1 MEVIKSEVVPLHGVA
16 NSMQGGRPE
25 NQDDMAFVDTELGLL
40 VLVCDGMG
48 GGPGGKTAS
57 YIVKYEMVKALC
69 ACTPQTPRDHALK
82 MAASCA
88 NDALEKKMQ
97 EVPALQGMGS
107 TFVAA
112 LISKESAYVA
122 HAGDSRCYLLRGG
135 KCVYRS
141 NDHSLVGELV
151 RKKAL
156 TEEEARRSP
165 QSNVITRGLGSTSNH
180 VPEIDEVP
188 YRKGDRFV
196 LCTDG
201 VWGSMPQPDLIKRF
215 TEKTDLQQ
223 IVSKLSAE
231 IDNIGFSK
239 GGYHDNHTIAIVDMD
254 ASSTLKPQRPWRRI
268 AIISAAILALA
279 ALVLGLVILFTHKKE
294 DTSVVLP
301 SSTPSGYPGQ
311 APGVDF
317 TSTKAGNDSTPLYNP
332 EQLDSLRASL
342 AGVTKDAA
350 EQQEDSVQAQGG
362 KKADADSKTK
372 TKDDSKAKDD
382 TKAKDNDKEKK
393 GKSDAKVSNPVA
405 QAKETVGMMTKTC
418 DKAINV
424 VKPTFHAAVDDLS
437 KLQDEMKEGMKTLMS
452 LRKNIKDDVYQ
463 RKVGDIKK
471 LVSIQNWD
479 SKVEEKVS
487 GGKTE
492 CRLTEK
498 AREQVESLKKEL
510 QKLSDILSKIR

>member
-1 MEVIKSEVVPLHGVA
+1 MEIIKSEVVPLHGVA
-16 NSMQGGRPE
+16 NSMQGGRSE

-82 MAASCA
+82 MAASSA

-201 VWGSMPQPDLIKRF
+201 VWGSMPQADLLKRF

-223 IVSKLSAE
+223 IVSNLSAE

-239 GGYHDNHTIAIVDMD
+239 GGYHDNHTMAIVDMD

-268 AIISAAILALA
+268 AIISAAILAVA
-279 ALVLGLVILFTHKKE
+279 ALVLGLVLLFAHKKE

-301 SSTPSGYPGQ
+301 SSAPSGYPGQ
-311 APGVDF
+311 APGVDY
-317 TSTKAGNDSTPLYNP
+317 TSTKADNDTTPLYDP

-342 AGVTKDAA
+342 AGTADAA
-350 EQQEDSVQAQGG
+350 GESKDSVA
-362 KKADADSKTK
+362 KKTATEEPAKEKADPKDNSAPKDKTTSKDKASTKGDTQKSTPQANSTK
-372 TKDDSKAKDD
+372 TIESLISSYEKALKVKDRNFNEFKKKVAEIMGKVKKDVDELEKQCSQTGDAQCRDKLIEIKTGTNYPWDKHISIGEAGKYYLNNEAQYAFKAQIDRL
-382 TKAKDNDKEKK
+382 KA
-393 GKSDAKVSNPVA
+393 
-405 QAKETVGMMTKTC
+405 
-418 DKAINV
+418 
-424 VKPTFHAAVDDLS
+424 
-437 KLQDEMKEGMKTLMS
+437 LQD
-452 LRKNIKDDVYQ
+452 I
-463 RKVGDIKK
+463 IPCPKK
-471 LVSIQNWD
+471 
-479 SKVEEKVS
+479 
-487 GGKTE
+487 
-492 CRLTEK
+492 
-498 AREQVESLKKEL
+498 
-510 QKLSDILSKIR
+510 